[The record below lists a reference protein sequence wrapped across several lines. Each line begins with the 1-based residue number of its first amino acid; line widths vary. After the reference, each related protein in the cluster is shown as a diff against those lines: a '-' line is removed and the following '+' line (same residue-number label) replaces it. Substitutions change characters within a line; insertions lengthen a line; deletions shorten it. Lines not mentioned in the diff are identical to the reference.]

1 MFPSP
6 MRIPASPLLAQRK
19 HVTAYPSSDNIPA
32 VPQQGGSDALPFPQ
46 LYRKRQ
52 LRMGSHPQ
60 HFLETHLPQPEKSKL
75 SENKAVQSTD
85 QTRAGREL

>member
-6 MRIPASPLLAQRK
+6 SRIPASPLLAQRK

-32 VPQQGGSDALPFPQ
+32 VPQQGPFPQ

-60 HFLETHLPQPEKSKL
+60 HFLETYLPQPEKSKL